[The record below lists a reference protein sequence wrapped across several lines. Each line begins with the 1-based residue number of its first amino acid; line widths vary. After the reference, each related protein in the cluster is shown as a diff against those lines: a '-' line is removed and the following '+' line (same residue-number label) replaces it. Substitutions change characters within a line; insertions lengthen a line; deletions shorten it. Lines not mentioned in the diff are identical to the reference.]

1 MDRDPRPFAQGSVDQ
16 AAKGRAYAGLRAK
29 KQ

>member
-1 MDRDPRPFAQGSVDQ
+1 MGRDPRPFAEGPVDQ
-16 AAKGRAYAGLRAK
+16 AAKDRHYAGLRAK